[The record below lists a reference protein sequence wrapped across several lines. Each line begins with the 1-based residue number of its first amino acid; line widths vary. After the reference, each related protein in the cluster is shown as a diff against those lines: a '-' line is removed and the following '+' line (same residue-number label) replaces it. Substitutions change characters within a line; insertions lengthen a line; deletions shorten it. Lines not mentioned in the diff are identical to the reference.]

1 MSICIVVVGGGLLV
15 VHQTQ
20 VVSKLVAK
28 AEIAK
33 SAALLAD
40 GDGPPRA
47 DGVEVRHSAAVE
59 VH

>member
-1 MSICIVVVGGGLLV
+1 MR
-15 VHQTQ
+15 TQ